1 MEVLQRFEI
10 GWCKSLITNIALATE
25 MKEAAVMEEH
35 VMGITRNMS
44 WKKETFERIAS
55 LCGLAICVE
64 DETLEPSSSGRGRV
78 LIESTSLDRIED
90 RIEWMV
96 MDSSLLVRVLEAEIF
111 LQGLLCDLVNVDSD
125 VGNSYEEHGEA
136 RSDDDASFKGPSDL
150 PTTGVGSGEAF
161 SLW

>member
-96 MDSSLLVRVLEAEIF
+96 MDSSLLEGDHIAHGRES
-111 LQGLLCDLVNVDSD
+111 VNSKDSD